1 MQSNFLLKMKLLSF
15 FTKLLHFLPSEFAH
29 TLALN
34 SLKLAYLL
42 GLIKILNIQ
51 QNRLNIA
58 QSTSV
63 ANKGIFKKY
72 SNRVGFAAG
81 LDKNG
86 DYIDCL
92 ASLGVGFIEIGTIT
106 PKPQPG
112 NTKPRLFRDKK
123 SLALVNR
130 MGFNNK
136 GINHLLKKLEER
148 KSKIPLGIS
157 IGKNFDTSNEEAY
170 KDYLTCLDAVYPFA
184 DYIAVNISSPNTKNL
199 RDLSEKENLDFLL
212 KKIKNRQIEL
222 SIDTKYRPIFLKLSP
237 DESEDQ
243 LISICNSIKTFKVD
257 GVICTNT
264 STQLNNKYGS
274 GGVSGKPLGKVSSR
288 VIRSVREY
296 VGDDLP
302 IIASGGVMNKEDYQE
317 KLDSGADLVQI
328 YSGFIYAGPSLISDI
343 LKI

>member
-1 MQSNFLLKMKLLSF
+1 MKLLSF

-34 SLKLAYLL
+34 SLKLAYSL

-58 QSTSV
+58 QSTSI

-157 IGKNFDTSNEEAY
+157 IGKNFDTPNEEAY

-212 KKIKNRQIEL
+212 EKIKNRQIEL

-264 STQLNNKYGS
+264 SAQLDNKYGS
-274 GGVSGKPLGKVSSR
+274 GGVSGKPLGKVSSG

-296 VGDDLP
+296 AGDDLP
-302 IIASGGVMNKEDYQE
+302 IIASGGVMSKEDYQE

>member
-1 MQSNFLLKMKLLSF
+1 MKLLSF

-29 TLALN
+29 ILALK
-34 SLKLAYLL
+34 SLKLAYLS
-42 GLIKILNIQ
+42 GFIKLLSLK
-51 QNRLNIA
+51 QNRSDSA
-58 QSTSV
+58 QSNFIV
-63 ANKGIFKKY
+63 KKDIFKKY
-72 SNRVGFAAG
+72 SNRLGFAAG

-123 SLALVNR
+123 RLALVNR

-136 GINHLLKKLEER
+136 GINHLLKRLEDR
-148 KSKIPLGIS
+148 KSIIPLGIS
-157 IGKNFDTSNEEAY
+157 IGKNFDTPNEEAY

-212 KKIKNRQIEL
+212 KKIKTRQLEL
-222 SIDTKYRPIFLKLSP
+222 SIETKYRPVFLKISP
-237 DESEDQ
+237 DESDEQ
-243 LISICNSIKTFKVD
+243 LISICDSIRNYQVD

-264 STQLNNKYGS
+264 STQLGNKNIS
-274 GGVSGKPLGKVSSR
+274 GGVSGKPLGEVSSR

-296 VGDDLP
+296 AGDDLP

-328 YSGFIYAGPSLISDI
+328 YTSFIYEGPSLISDI